1 MPTINTLVPATSALS
16 EQARRSG
23 SALRHVCAPRTW
35 WNAAVTFNRG
45 GTAIAPAIRV
55 GVAVGLVLVVGGLV
69 GHRDLAGFA
78 ALGALTSAF
87 CRADP
92 YRVRLPRLLVVGGA
106 VVLYV
111 AFGAILGA
119 AGSSTAVQVGAIS
132 LAAGVAALLV
142 SAVRLM
148 GPGAVVL
155 IFAATGAA
163 GFATTAADVG
173 RLAGAAIIGALVG
186 IAASLAPW
194 AKDAL
199 FGDDHHRIAERVSVF
214 TELRGGCNRRL
225 LWRSTRIVAA
235 CAVAATIAVAAGLQ
249 HPMWAAM
256 GALAS
261 LQGIDYHATV
271 NRGVQRLLGNVVGAA
286 VAIALLALPLG
297 YWGAV
302 ALIVL
307 LQVAAEVLA
316 TVNYA
321 LCSLAVTPM
330 ALLLTGLGA
339 GLTADVALDRVA
351 DTAVGVVCGVLLA
364 ALTVAHHEVAGSG
377 PIPVVSS
384 SASSR

>member
-1 MPTINTLVPATSALS
+1 MPASTTNVLS
-16 EQARRSG
+16 SQARRSG
-23 SALRHVCAPRTW
+23 SALRHLCSPRTW
-35 WNAAVTFNRG
+35 WSAAVTVNRG
-45 GTAIAPAIRV
+45 NTAIAPAVRV
-55 GVAVGLVLVVGGLV
+55 GVAVGLVLVVGGLL

-78 ALGALTSAF
+78 ALGSLTSAF

-111 AFGAILGA
+111 GFGAILGA
-119 AGSSTAVQVGAIS
+119 SGSSIVVQIVAIS
-132 LAAGVAALLV
+132 SAAGLAALLV
-142 SAVRLM
+142 SALRLM

-155 IFAATGAA
+155 IFAAAGAA
-163 GFATTAADVG
+163 GFATTVGDVG
-173 RLAGAAIIGALVG
+173 RLLVAAIIGACVG

-194 AKDAL
+194 ARDAL
-199 FGDDHHRIAERVSVF
+199 RSDDRHRIAERAHVLAD
-214 TELRGGCNRRL
+214 LRGAVNRRL
-225 LWRSTRIVAA
+225 LMRSARIVAA
-235 CAVAATIAVAAGLQ
+235 CAIAAGIAVAAGLQ

-261 LQGIDYHATV
+261 LQGVDYHATV
-271 NRGVQRLLGNVVGAA
+271 HRGVQRLLGNVVGAA
-286 VAIALLALPLG
+286 LAIGLLALPLG

-302 ALIVL
+302 ALIVV
-307 LQVAAEVLA
+307 LQVAAEILA

-339 GLTADVALDRVA
+339 GLTADVAVDRVA
-351 DTAVGVVCGVLLA
+351 DTAVGVVCGVVLA
-364 ALTVAHHEVAGSG
+364 ALTVARHEFVGSA